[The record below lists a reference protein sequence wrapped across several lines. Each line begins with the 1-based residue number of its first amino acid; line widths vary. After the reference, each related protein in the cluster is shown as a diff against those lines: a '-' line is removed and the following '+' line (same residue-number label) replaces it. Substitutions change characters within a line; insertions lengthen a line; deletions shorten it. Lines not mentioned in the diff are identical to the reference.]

1 MPQKNSRKD
10 LMGKEKK
17 GNGSRSDL
25 CVIQGNLGAFLRLM
39 DL

>member
-17 GNGSRSDL
+17 GMAAVQT
-25 CVIQGNLGAFLRLM
+25 CVKFKATWEPF
-39 DL
+39 